1 MFQGYITGVFMNFF
15 DLLLPKRRKQKEVDR
30 FFLHSLAAHSGEY
43 KDVLTAAF
51 KKIKKI
57 VRGGYTEL
65 MISYLDNVPLLDCCN
80 DDSPFCSIK
89 TNFGWID
96 FDILFNRVS
105 WVFYETPAHQID
117 IANCIIEEIRFYPLL
132 FNTPA
137 KQMLAENVLPLP
149 PEFGNAAAEHPP
161 MLKQFQEEYL
171 KAYRCTI
178 PAELQNLYDSCNGA
192 SSNRWYI
199 SPISQWGRLTSEKK
213 LVIGEIEVQCSPL
226 ALLLDRSGKLYC
238 CEHDDKPEELKTSL
252 AEFLRSI

>member
-1 MFQGYITGVFMNFF
+1 MFDHLMNFF
-15 DLLLPKRRKQKEVDR
+15 DLLFPNKRKQKEVDR

-51 KKIKKI
+51 EKIKKI
-57 VRGGYTEL
+57 VRGGHMEL
-65 MISYLDNVPLLDCCN
+65 MISYLDDAPPLDCRN

-96 FDILFNRVS
+96 FDILDNRLS
-105 WVFYETPAHQID
+105 WVFYETPAHQIN
-117 IANCIIEEIRFYPLL
+117 ITNCIIEEVRFYPLL

-137 KQMLAENVLPLP
+137 EKMLAENVQPLP
-149 PEFGNAAAEHPP
+149 PEFGDAAAEHPP
-161 MLKQFQEEYL
+161 MLKQFQEEYW

-178 PAELQNLYDSCNGA
+178 PAELQNLYESCNGA

-199 SPISQWGRLTSEKK
+199 FPISQWGRLTSEKM
-213 LVIGEIEVQCSPL
+213 LVIGEIETQSNPL
-226 ALLLDRSGKLYC
+226 SLRLDRTGKLYSS
-238 CEHDDKPEELKTSL
+238 EHDDKPEELKTSL

>member
-1 MFQGYITGVFMNFF
+1 MVFF
-15 DLLLPKRRKQKEVDR
+15 DLFSSKRRKQKKVDR
-30 FFLHSLAAHSGEY
+30 FLLQILAAHSGEY

-51 KKIKKI
+51 EKIKKI
-57 VRGGYTEL
+57 VRGGHMEL
-65 MISYLDNVPLLDCCN
+65 MISYLDGVPLLDCRN
-80 DDSPFCSIK
+80 DDSPFGSIK

-96 FDILFNRVS
+96 FDILDNRLS

-117 IANCIIEEIRFYPLL
+117 ITNCLIEEVRFYPLL

-137 KQMLAENVLPLP
+137 KKMLAENVQPLP

-161 MLKQFQEEYL
+161 MLKQFQEEYW

-178 PAELQNLYDSCNGA
+178 PAELQNLYESCNGA

-199 SPISQWGRLTSEKK
+199 FPISQWGRLTSEKM
-213 LVIGEIEVQCSPL
+213 LVIGEIETQSNPL
-226 ALLLDRSGKLYC
+226 SLLLDRTGKLYSS
-238 CEHDDKPEELKTSL
+238 EHDDKPEELKTSL